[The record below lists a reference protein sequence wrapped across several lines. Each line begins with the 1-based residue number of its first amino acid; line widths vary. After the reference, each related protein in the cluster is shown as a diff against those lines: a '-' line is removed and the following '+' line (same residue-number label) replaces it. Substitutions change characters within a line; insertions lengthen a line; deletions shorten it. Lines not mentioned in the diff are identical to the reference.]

1 MSSQSE
7 DFFSRESNPE
17 FYGLEL
23 MLITAPPRTHVLSLD
38 KCVRG
43 GALNNNKVLIH
54 ASVAERLLIPALDRA
69 IPGSIPGDIIR
80 LKLHHQGIKQI
91 VRIFGLDLVRIN
103 ELIKTARSAVP

>member
-1 MSSQSE
+1 MGAWRCGMRTPHVIAQPHAHNRTNFVHRIKILMSSQSE

-43 GALNNNKVLIH
+43 GAVNNNKVLMD
-54 ASVAERLLIPALDRA
+54 ASVAERLFITALDSG
-69 IPGSIPGDIIR
+69 IPSSIPGR
-80 LKLHHQGIKQI
+80 
-91 VRIFGLDLVRIN
+91 
-103 ELIKTARSAVP
+103 